1 VAEAAPRRSAGRAAG
16 LGTRVM
22 RPAARTVSVNG
33 FPCRVW
39 EAGEGEPL
47 GVLAGLGGTP
57 RWTPFLERLAER
69 HRVIVPSLP
78 GFPGALGHDR
88 LDDLSDWVSATLD
101 LLEGA
106 GLYGVDLVGSSVGGM
121 LAAEVAA
128 FSRATVRRLVLVS
141 PFGLF
146 DEREPVADLFAR
158 KPREVP
164 ELLCARPEA
173 FAAQR
178 EVPPGEDPAEW
189 VITLARADEAAARL
203 LWPLG
208 DRGLAKRLHRIRV
221 PARIVWGERD
231 RVIPPSYA
239 ERFARGLGSRADV
252 LRISQAGHL
261 VDVDRPEDLAQAI
274 EEFLRSS

>member
-1 VAEAAPRRSAGRAAG
+1 M
-16 LGTRVM
+16 T
-22 RPAARTVSVNG
+22 PAARTVSVNG
-33 FPCRVW
+33 LPCRVW
-39 EAGEGEPL
+39 EAGEGELL

-57 RWTPFLERLAER
+57 RWTPFLDLLSGTY
-69 HRVIVPSLP
+69 RVIVPSLP
-78 GFPGALGHDR
+78 GFAGAIGHDR
-88 LDDLSDWVSATLD
+88 LDDLADWVSATLD
-101 LLEGA
+101 LLEAA
-106 GLYGVDLVGSSVGGM
+106 GLDGADLVGCSVGGM

-128 FSRATVRRLVLVS
+128 FSQATVRRLVLVS

-146 DEREPVADLFAR
+146 DEREPVADPFAR

-178 EVPPGEDPAEW
+178 DAPPGEDPAEW

-221 PARIVWGERD
+221 PTLIVWGERD
-231 RVIPPSYA
+231 RLIPPSYA
-239 ERFARGLGSRADV
+239 ERFARGFGSRADV
-252 LRISQAGHL
+252 LRIPRAGHL
-261 VDVDRPEDLAQAI
+261 VDLDAPEDLAQAI
-274 EEFLRSS
+274 ETFLKSS